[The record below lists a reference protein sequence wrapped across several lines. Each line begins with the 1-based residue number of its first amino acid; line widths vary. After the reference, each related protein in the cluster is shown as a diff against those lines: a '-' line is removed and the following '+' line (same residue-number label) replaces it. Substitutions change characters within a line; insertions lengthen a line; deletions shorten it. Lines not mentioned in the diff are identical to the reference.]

1 VRVPK
6 ISIDA
11 RRALT
16 TNQTILG
23 FELIEGKP
31 GEPNSKA
38 IRIKLQNGVAVIV
51 SAYSGGEMIIETVE
65 PPQRRDGDDG
75 PDDATLLVE
84 TIAAIAED
92 VSSVTERICG
102 DSERAA
108 TESQMQMAIAAA
120 FEEFAQKLREA

>member
-1 VRVPK
+1 MSGPT
-6 ISIDA
+6 ISMDA

-16 TNQTILG
+16 TSQTILG

-31 GEPNSKA
+31 GGPNNNA
-38 IRIKLQNGVAVIV
+38 IRIKLQNGITVTVN
-51 SAYSGGEMIIETVE
+51 AYSGGEMIITAEF
-65 PPQRRDGDDG
+65 PQRRDDDDG
-75 PDDATLLVE
+75 PDDATLSFE

-92 VSSVTERICG
+92 VSSVTERVCG

-108 TESQMQMAIAAA
+108 TESQMQGAIAAA